1 MFTAKRLTAI
11 NGEAYELAFD
21 CMPTL
26 TRSSNTKPS
35 CLTAIARKCVCTSME
50 TMEEA
55 ASCLFLVTASQK
67 ETLAAL
73 EFCAAVATGFAS
85 LAR

>member
-1 MFTAKRLTAI
+1 MFTAKRLSAI

-26 TRSSNTKPS
+26 TRSSNTQPS
-35 CLTAIARKCVCTSME
+35 CSTAIARKCVCTSMG
-50 TMEEA
+50 TMKEA
-55 ASCLFLVTASQK
+55 ASCSFLVAASQE

-73 EFCAAVATGFAS
+73 EFCAAVAIGFAS
-85 LAR
+85 LAG